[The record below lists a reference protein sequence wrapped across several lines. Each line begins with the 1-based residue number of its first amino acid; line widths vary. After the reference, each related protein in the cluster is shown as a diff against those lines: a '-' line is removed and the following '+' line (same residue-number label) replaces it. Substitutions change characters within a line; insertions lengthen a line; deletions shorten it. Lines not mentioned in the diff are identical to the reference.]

1 VTRDFTKLSKEE
13 LTQAI
18 SDCEQRVL
26 RTRKH
31 SDALEASQTRLPE
44 RRISEWLL
52 QSNAK
57 MIIEKLDEIAAML
70 EELRARK
77 GKDA

>member
-1 VTRDFTKLSKEE
+1 VPRDLTKLSKEE

-31 SDALEASQTRLPE
+31 SDALEASQTRLSE

-57 MIIEKLDEIAAML
+57 MILEKLDEIAAML

-77 GKDA
+77 GKDV

>member
-1 VTRDFTKLSKEE
+1 VPRDLTKLSKEE

-26 RTRKH
+26 RIRKH
-31 SDALEASQTRLPE
+31 SDALEASQARLPE
-44 RRISEWLL
+44 RRISDWLL

-57 MIIEKLDEIAAML
+57 MILEKLDEIAAML

-77 GKDA
+77 GKDV

>member
-1 VTRDFTKLSKEE
+1 MPRDLTKLSNEE

-31 SDALEASQTRLPE
+31 SDALEASQTRLSE

-57 MIIEKLDEIAAML
+57 MILEKLDEIAAML
-70 EELRARK
+70 EELRGRK
-77 GKDA
+77 GKNV

>member
-1 VTRDFTKLSKEE
+1 VTRDLTKLSNEE

-26 RTRKH
+26 RTQKH
-31 SDALEASQTRLPE
+31 SDALEASQMRSPE
-44 RRISEWLL
+44 RRITEWLL
-52 QSNAK
+52 QSNAM
-57 MIIEKLDEIAAML
+57 MIIEKLDEIAAIL

-77 GKDA
+77 GKDG

>member
-1 VTRDFTKLSKEE
+1 VSRDLTKLSKEE

-31 SDALEASQTRLPE
+31 SDALEASQTRSPE

-57 MIIEKLDEIAAML
+57 MILEKLDEIAAML

-77 GKDA
+77 GKDV

>member
-70 EELRARK
+70 EELRERK
-77 GKDA
+77 SKDV

>member
-1 VTRDFTKLSKEE
+1 VPCDLTKLSKEE

-57 MIIEKLDEIAAML
+57 MILEKLDEIAAML

-77 GKDA
+77 GKDV

>member
-1 VTRDFTKLSKEE
+1 M
-13 LTQAI
+13 
-18 SDCEQRVL
+18 
-26 RTRKH
+26 
-31 SDALEASQTRLPE
+31 PE

-57 MIIEKLDEIAAML
+57 MILEKLDEIAAML

-77 GKDA
+77 GKDV

>member
-1 VTRDFTKLSKEE
+1 MPRDLTKLSKEE

-57 MIIEKLDEIAAML
+57 MILEKLDEIAAML

-77 GKDA
+77 GKDV

>member
-1 VTRDFTKLSKEE
+1 VTRDFTKLSNEE

-18 SDCEQRVL
+18 LDCEQRVL
-26 RTRKH
+26 RTQRH

-44 RRISEWLL
+44 KRISNWLL

-57 MIIEKLDEIAAML
+57 IILQNLDEIAAML

-77 GKDA
+77 GKDV

>member
-1 VTRDFTKLSKEE
+1 VPRDLTKLSKEE

-57 MIIEKLDEIAAML
+57 MILEKLDEIAAML

-77 GKDA
+77 GKDV